1 MIESRKPLSYL
12 LNRFIIGLVL
22 ALMFVVFIYPLIL
35 TLIVSFKV
43 KAEVW
48 GDFFGLPEQFQFH
61 NYSDAWKKG
70 HIGTAFF
77 NSFYITIITMLFQ
90 IILSAMIAFVI
101 ARVKIPYSNALY
113 LFVTAGVMIPIHAIL
128 LPVARRAVN
137 LGLSNTH
144 FYLICVYI
152 AGGIPWLVFL
162 MTSYMLSI
170 PETLEEASIIDG
182 CGLFQMFTYVTLPLS
197 KPILLTSAIITFIG
211 SYNELLIAMVLLNSQ
226 AKKTIPLALSAFVG
240 YHDVNFPLM
249 TAAIIISI
257 IPTLLIYLLFQEK
270 VEQGLTAG
278 AVKG

>member
-1 MIESRKPLSYL
+1 M
-12 LNRFIIGLVL
+12 NRFIIGLVL
-22 ALMFVVFIYPLIL
+22 ALMFVIFIYPLIL

-43 KAEVW
+43 KSEVW

-61 NYSDAWKKG
+61 NYSDAWKQG

-77 NSFYITIITMLFQ
+77 NSFYITIITMSFQ
-90 IILSAMIAFVI
+90 IILSAMISFVI
-101 ARVKIPYSNALY
+101 ARVKIRYSNVLY

-162 MTSYMLSI
+162 MTSYMQSI

-182 CGLFQMFTYVTLPLS
+182 CGLFQMFTHVTLPLS

-257 IPTLLIYLLFQEK
+257 IPTMFIYLLFQEK

>member
-1 MIESRKPLSYL
+1 MNEDRKLLLSYV
-12 LNRFIIGLVL
+12 NRLVL
-22 ALMFVVFIYPLIL
+22 GIVLVLMFVIFIYPLIL
-35 TLIVSFKV
+35 TLIVSFKL
-43 KAEVW
+43 KSEVW
-48 GDFFGLPEQFQFH
+48 DNFFGLPAHFQFQ
-61 NYSDAWKKG
+61 NYAEAWEQG
-70 HIGTAFF
+70 HIGIAFF
-77 NSFYITIITMLFQ
+77 NSFYITIITVFFQ
-90 IILSAMIAFVI
+90 ILLSSMISFVI
-101 ARVKIPYSNALY
+101 ARMKLRFINVLY

-162 MTSYMLSI
+162 MSSYMQSI

-182 CGLFQMFTYVTLPLS
+182 CGLFQVFSHVTFPMS
-197 KPILLTSAIITFIG
+197 RPILLTSAIIAFIG
-211 SYNELLIAMVLLNSQ
+211 AYNELLIAMVLINSQ

-249 TAAIIISI
+249 TAAITISI
-257 IPTLLIYLLFQEK
+257 VPTLLIYLLFQEK

>member
-1 MIESRKPLSYL
+1 
-12 LNRFIIGLVL
+12 
-22 ALMFVVFIYPLIL
+22 
-35 TLIVSFKV
+35 
-43 KAEVW
+43 
-48 GDFFGLPEQFQFH
+48 
-61 NYSDAWKKG
+61 
-70 HIGTAFF
+70 
-77 NSFYITIITMLFQ
+77 
-90 IILSAMIAFVI
+90 
-101 ARVKIPYSNALY
+101 
-113 LFVTAGVMIPIHAIL
+113 
-128 LPVARRAVN
+128 VARRAVN
-137 LGLSNTH
+137 LGMSNTH

-162 MTSYMLSI
+162 MTSYMQSI

-182 CGLFQMFTYVTLPLS
+182 CGLFQMFTHVTLPLS

-226 AKKTIPLALSAFVG
+226 VKKTIPLALSAFVG

-257 IPTLLIYLLFQEK
+257 IPTMFIYLLFQEK